1 MLKWD
6 GISNEW
12 GGRGHGANPSGL
24 PARDAG
30 IDRLIAE
37 DDLSIL
43 FQPWIEPA
51 SGQVIAAEAL
61 TRSPLGSPAGLF
73 ARAANAGRGSEL
85 SRLAQAKAIAIA
97 ARWSGP
103 LAGLDLS
110 LNLLPGELSRPGHDE
125 WLLAE
130 VAAAKL
136 DPARLTLEITENDL
150 LVANAEV
157 VERLQ
162 RLRSAGITIA
172 LDDFGSG
179 YASFAYLTSLPLD
192 LIKVDRSLV
201 SGLVEGSRSRIVM
214 KALIDLARDLGLK
227 LLVEGVESADQLA
240 LLAEWGCE
248 LYQGFFAAGALNEE
262 ELARFVASA
271 RIEAA

>member
-1 MLKWD
+1 MLKRD
-6 GISNEW
+6 GISER

-37 DDLSIL
+37 NDLDIL

-51 SGQVIAAEAL
+51 TGRVIAAEAL
-61 TRSPLGSPAGLF
+61 TRSALGSPTGLF
-73 ARAANAGRGSEL
+73 ARAASAGRGDEL
-85 SRLAQAKAIAIA
+85 SQIVQAQAIAMA
-97 ARWSGP
+97 AAWRGP
-103 LAGLDLS
+103 LAGLNLS

-125 WLLAE
+125 WLLEKIAE
-130 VAAAKL
+130 FGL

-150 LVANAEV
+150 LIADAEV
-157 VERLQ
+157 AERLQ
-162 RLRSAGITIA
+162 RLRSAGIAIA
-172 LDDFGSG
+172 IDDFGSG
-179 YASFAYLTSLPLD
+179 YASFAYLTTLPLD

-201 SGLVEGSRSRIVM
+201 AGLIEDDRNRIVM
-214 KALIDLARDLGLK
+214 KALIALARDLGLK
-227 LLVEGVESADQLA
+227 LLVEGVESAGQLA

-248 LYQGFFAAGALNEE
+248 LYQGFFAAGALSEE

-271 RIEAA
+271 QIEAA